1 MVLDRHREEHPRP
14 VAAIRLPTLTGA
26 RLSEVINLKWGE
38 IGELGKHDASA
49 RIEDS
54 KTGSRAT
61 WFGPEATD
69 VNGGGIMYRR
79 GGA

>member
-14 VAAIRLPTLTGA
+14 VAAVRLPTLTGA
-26 RLSEVINLKWGE
+26 RLSEVINLKRGK

-54 KTGSRAT
+54 RSVPRAI

-69 VNGGGIMYRR
+69 VSGGGIMYRR